1 MVSGGGRIDKPML
14 KAGRAYHKYKAKRN
28 CWPKV
33 RGVAMNP
40 VEHPHGGGNHQ
51 HIGKASTVKRGT
63 SAGRKVIY
71 IYNNCITDIQF
82 FLFLLLRLVS
92 LLLEELVGFVEVKW
106 SPRRAMINLIIMFVL
121 NFTNNKKKKK
131 CDLVVLFLFYH
142 FQ

>member
-71 IYNNCITDIQF
+71 IYNNYITDIQF
-82 FLFLLLRLVS
+82 FF
-92 LLLEELVGFVEVKW
+92 
-106 SPRRAMINLIIMFVL
+106 I
-121 NFTNNKKKKK
+121 FTS
-131 CDLVVLFLFYH
+131 
-142 FQ
+142 